1 MNIAFSQHASEP
13 GITMTFDIETAVH
26 TLWGGEG
33 DGIKKLRALATLLD
47 IEIPK
52 GLRTIRE
59 DKYYYVYDHTGEL
72 VFSDYDDTVN
82 ATQMKAAYIA
92 HLIEKRVRVLAYDE
106 REARY
111 ARTHNI

>member
-1 MNIAFSQHASEP
+1 MNIAFTRHASAP
-13 GITMTFDIETAVH
+13 GTTLTFDIETAVH

-59 DKYYYVYDHTGEL
+59 EKYYYVYDNIGTL

-92 HLIEKRVRVLAYDE
+92 DLIEKRVRVLEEDE

-111 ARTHNI
+111 ARANNI